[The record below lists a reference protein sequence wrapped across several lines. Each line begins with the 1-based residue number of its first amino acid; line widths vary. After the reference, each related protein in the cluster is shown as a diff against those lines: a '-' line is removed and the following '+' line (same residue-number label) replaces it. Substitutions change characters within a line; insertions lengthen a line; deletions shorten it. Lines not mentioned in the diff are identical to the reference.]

1 MSTSQDPRVNNEQK
15 DEPPVPLG
23 LSRAKYV
30 ILHWMAGI
38 LLLVVTSALWWWP
51 RYVEV
56 HPKETQKQLS
66 RDAGS
71 GTEAEAGTGTD
82 SHIQS
87 SAERATLQEELG
99 VIARLA
105 VMEEK
110 LQVLE
115 KKSASTILEGGQVQ
129 SLMNPEIATELKGT
143 AEQKVAVLKDLFK
156 IERAI
161 QQGQPFQVMLQTVKS
176 KASWLESVFENL
188 GVLELVAEGG
198 APTLRHLQ
206 EQFKESEMKK
216 MPLFEAFR
224 LSHIIEAF
232 LSLIH
237 IEKISD
243 NTESEH
249 QETQKLSS
257 LMEAGDV
264 AAVVKSID
272 ELGSSERHAYDA
284 WLMQAKLYLDV
295 QEAFDTV
302 LAEVIAQA
310 VKITKSVPA
319 IPKDNQEIH
328 AGVSQ

>member
-15 DEPPVPLG
+15 DEPPVPLA

-30 ILHWMAGI
+30 ILRWMVGI
-38 LLLVVTSALWWWP
+38 LLLVAASALWWWP
-51 RYVEV
+51 RYVAV
-56 HPKETQKQLS
+56 HPKETHAHLP
-66 RDAGS
+66 
-71 GTEAEAGTGTD
+71 TETKTD
-82 SHIQS
+82 SHSQS
-87 SAERATLQEELG
+87 SAERATLNEEQG
-99 VIARLA
+99 VSARLA
-105 VMEEK
+105 AMEEK
-110 LQVLE
+110 LQALE
-115 KKSASTILEGGQVQ
+115 KKSTNTILEGGQVQ
-129 SLMNPEIATELKGT
+129 SVINPEIWTELKGT

-161 QQGQPFQVMLQTVKS
+161 QQGRPFQAMLQTVKS
-176 KASWLESVFENL
+176 KASWLESVFDNL
-188 GVLELVAEGG
+188 GVLESVAEGG

-206 EQFKESEMKK
+206 EQFEESEMKK
-216 MPLFEAFR
+216 TPLFEAFR

-243 NTESEH
+243 NTESDH
-249 QETQKLSS
+249 QETQKLRS
-257 LMEAGDV
+257 LMDAGDV

-302 LAEVIAQA
+302 LAEVVTEA
-310 VKITKSVPA
+310 VKITKSVSDT
-319 IPKDNQEIH
+319 PKDNQEIH